1 MIQIITMAALV
12 VLLMLAAISDLR
24 TRRIP
29 NRLILT
35 GLIVSLTLQI
45 LAGGVAGMVAWGLG
59 LLVAGSLFMLLYAMR
74 AMGAGDVK
82 LMAMAGAFLG
92 PASAFGALLT
102 TLVAGGLLAFIVTL
116 RNGTLRHT
124 LANLRLMALNTL
136 FKTIQ
141 GIAPQ
146 IDALPGSAG
155 HLPYG
160 IAIAVGTL
168 AHLLLKHNGYALLS

>member
-1 MIQIITMAALV
+1 MVQMMATATLAALLIV
-12 VLLMLAAISDLR
+12 AALTDLR

-29 NRLILT
+29 NHLILT
-35 GLIVSLTLQI
+35 GLIISLTLQI
-45 LAGGVAGMVAWGLG
+45 LAGGMAGMVAWGLG
-59 LLVAGSLFMLLYAMR
+59 LLAGGSLFMLLYAMR

-102 TLVAGGLLAFIVTL
+102 TLVAGGMLALLVTL
-116 RNGTLRHT
+116 LSGSLRHT
-124 LANLRLMALNTL
+124 LSNVRMMAINTL

-146 IDALPGSAG
+146 IDAVPASAG
-155 HLPYG
+155 NLPYG
-160 IAIAVGTL
+160 VAIAVGTL
-168 AHLLLKHNGYALLS
+168 VHLVLEHNGHALFS

>member
-1 MIQIITMAALV
+1 MVQMMATATLASLLLLAALT
-12 VLLMLAAISDLR
+12 DLR

-35 GLIVSLTLQI
+35 GLIASLALQM
-45 LAGGVAGMVAWGLG
+45 LAGGMAVMIAWSLG
-59 LLVAGSLFMLLYAMR
+59 LLVGGSMFMLLYAIR

-102 TLVAGGLLAFIVTL
+102 TLVAGGMLALLVTL
-116 RNGTLRHT
+116 LNGSLRRTLSNVRM
-124 LANLRLMALNTL
+124 MAINTF

-146 IDALPGSAG
+146 IDALPNSAG
-155 HLPYG
+155 SLPYG
-160 IAIAVGTL
+160 VAIAVGTL
-168 AHLLLKHNGYALLS
+168 IHLVLKHNGHALFS